1 MNPQARAWL
10 AQEALDRMWDRLRDR
25 LERNGIEIRGR
36 LQIPDP
42 TYAEREALSMLVGRR
57 FPPGAAVSI
66 ALPDLDARL
75 RSSAAACGLV
85 TAVTELRGPL
95 ASRPAA
101 ADARRSARQQVDTA
115 ALDALQ
121 AAGLSDAPWAEAW
134 LADVRRGG
142 ALSRLDPRR
151 GAALM
156 TQAVAVLARLLP
168 GPGRDGREAGRE
180 YARGELAERITG
192 TAHGLDDDTLLAKV
206 VLRALAGAFGTEPP
220 TDARCR
226 RELWEMAGAA
236 TDRVSSTV
244 LTYGLTPLGND
255 WPARWLRQ
263 RARACAETHLT
274 MRDLGRAQWQLE
286 PGTEVFVCENPRVV
300 EAAAD
305 ASARRW
311 LVCTAGNP
319 ATIVIALLDALVA
332 AGATLAYRGDFDWPG
347 IAIANRM
354 MQRYAAAARPWRM
367 DAADYAEHT
376 TAARRRG
383 TPLQPLAGAPVEA
396 TWDAELTP
404 AMSALGLAVQE
415 ESALELIVADL
426 LCG

>member
-10 AQEALDRMWDRLRDR
+10 AQEALDRLWDRLRDR

-36 LQIPDP
+36 LQIADP
-42 TYAEREALSMLVGRR
+42 TYAEREALSMLVGRP
-57 FPPGAAVSI
+57 FPPAATVSI

-85 TAVTELRGPL
+85 AAVTELRGPL

-101 ADARRSARQQVDTA
+101 ADARRSARHQVDAA

-121 AAGLSDAPWAEAW
+121 AAGLADAPWAEPW

-168 GPGRDGREAGRE
+168 GPGRAGRDC
-180 YARGELAERITG
+180 ARGELAERITG

-206 VLRALAGAFGTEPP
+206 VLRALAGAVGAEPP
-220 TDARCR
+220 KDARAR
-226 RELWEMAGAA
+226 RELWEKAGAA

-244 LTYGLTPLGND
+244 LTYGFAPPGDD

-263 RARACAETHLT
+263 RAQARAETHLT
-274 MRDLGRAQWQLE
+274 MRDLSRAQWQLE
-286 PGTEVFVCENPRVV
+286 SGTEVFVCENPRVI

-305 ASARRW
+305 AGARRW

-319 ATIVIALLDALVA
+319 ATIVTALLDALVA

-354 MQRYAAAARPWRM
+354 MGRYAARPWRM

-376 TAARRRG
+376 AAARRRG

-415 ESALELIVADL
+415 ESALELILADL
-426 LCG
+426 LA